1 MSEINTAERISQ
13 ALMVHSI
20 KIATT
25 QAKAKVDAEL
35 KEPYLGGLVDVRA

>member
-1 MSEINTAERISQ
+1 MSEINTAERINQ
-13 ALMVHSI
+13 ALAIHSI

-35 KEPYLGGLVDVRA
+35 KEPNLGNVLDVRA